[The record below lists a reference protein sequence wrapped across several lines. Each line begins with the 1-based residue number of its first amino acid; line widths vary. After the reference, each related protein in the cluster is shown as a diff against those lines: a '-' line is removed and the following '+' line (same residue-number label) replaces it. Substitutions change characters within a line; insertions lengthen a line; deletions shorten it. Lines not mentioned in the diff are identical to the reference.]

1 MIKNNKF
8 KLLFA
13 VVLILSYFAWD
24 AYINSTFK
32 RVIPAS
38 FVTEF
43 CSCYYVEKQSQKH
56 CEWYSSQIISVSDY
70 HIDEDKKA
78 ITAHGLHEE
87 ALAVFKNDRLGC
99 VLMEEK

>member
-8 KLLFA
+8 KILA
-13 VVLILSYFAWD
+13 VLIIIIGYFSWN

-43 CSCYYVEKQSQKH
+43 CSCYFVEKQTKKH
-56 CEWYSSQIISVSDY
+56 CEWYASQVIPVSDY

-78 ITAHGLHEE
+78 IVAHGLHEE
-87 ALAVFKNDRLGC
+87 ALAIFKNDRLGC
-99 VLMEEK
+99 TLQEEK

>member
-8 KLLFA
+8 KILAVLL
-13 VVLILSYFAWD
+13 VIIGYFSWD
-24 AYINSTFK
+24 VYINSTFK

-43 CSCYYVEKQSQKH
+43 CSCYYVEKQSKNH

-78 ITAHGLHEE
+78 ITAYGLHEE
-87 ALAVFKNDRLGC
+87 ALAVFKSDRLGC
-99 VLMEEK
+99 VLLEEK